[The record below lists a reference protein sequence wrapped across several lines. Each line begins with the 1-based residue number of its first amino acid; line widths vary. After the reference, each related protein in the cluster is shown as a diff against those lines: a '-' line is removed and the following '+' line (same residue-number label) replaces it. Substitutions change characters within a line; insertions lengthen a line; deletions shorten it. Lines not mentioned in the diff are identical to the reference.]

1 MLDRRYLGKS
11 LRHLVCI
18 STVIGVLQFFLLI
31 FVAGMFYPGGY
42 DYGGYYFSDL
52 GALTARNGEPNPV
65 SSRIFMVTLTVIA
78 VALIPFWIVT
88 RSLFSTS
95 RVEGL
100 LSKIGS
106 ALGALSS
113 PFIIGVAVFPMDRNL
128 EAHFVMT
135 LVFFSLFTLA
145 TLIYSVTFILN
156 EKYSNRNGVL
166 GLLLFGASMIVYVNP
181 LAPYVALLQNILA
194 YGYFLWILIPIN
206 LLWKYNPR
214 R

>member
-106 ALGALSS
+106 SLGALSS